1 MAQGAILRVIMISLY
16 DILEASNGQLFG
28 EAAAQAFTRFCLAA
42 DQAQESDLFVARKG
56 DYGDS
61 HLTIQEAVNNGATG
75 VLCMQPPNFDTNGVS
90 VIVVRDTEQAL
101 MDWARFILMESAAIS
116 IAVAGTSG
124 RTDAIAAIE
133 AVLGTV
139 YKVCTHRDEHH
150 LGRLG
155 LPLSLAKLET
165 TDDFVIVDMTLDK
178 PGELDY
184 LMDIVQPQVGVIT
197 QIGQLYLDRFADVDQ
212 VAAEHHPVVSRLRE
226 EGLAVLNY
234 DDDRVRE
241 LAPKTQAE
249 VTFAGIGNFGADLMA
264 YNVVPGPAR
273 TGFDL
278 RYRDRRLVGNWVPLA
293 GANSM
298 YAALLALGVGL
309 HYGLSIDIA
318 LRALTTVEPLPG
330 RMSFFVG
337 YNDALI
343 VDDTFDTT
351 PESTLAALD
360 WLASV
365 KDEQTRTV
373 FVFGDIDNLGDH
385 SRTVHREIGRR
396 AVEVADV
403 IVTEGAQAALAGRA
417 AQDFAGGNQQVHVA
431 FSIQDA
437 ARTLKTMCDLT
448 RRDIVLVNG
457 GANARMEAIVRA
469 LLTETVNNGQLPRPN
484 LAAQALSQPL
494 ERPLQPSWVTVD
506 LEALARNVRTLKNLV
521 GNDVTLMA
529 TVKADA
535 YGHGAVA
542 VSRVA
547 IQNGA
552 GYLAVASL
560 REALELRNAG
570 ITETPIL
577 VLSYTPVYGVREALR
592 HDVTVTLYDLD
603 MARAYNKVAAEMK
616 QRLKVHVKVDSGMGR
631 LGILPEGTV
640 EMFRHLLAMPNL
652 DIEGIYT
659 HFSMADVDVDF
670 TEEQYRTFRSVLV
683 PLRAGG
689 IPFKYVHVSNTAG
702 TLLGEKFHHNM
713 VRCGLAMYGYQES
726 KIAPHPP
733 PLNPVMSWRTV
744 IAQVKTL
751 PPGHAVG
758 YGNEYV
764 THDDEQVAVIP
775 VGYGDGLRR
784 GPHNWGYVLVHG
796 ERVPILGRVSMEKTI
811 ISVKHLDGVSIGD
824 EVVLL
829 GRQGNAVITAEDV
842 AKRLQTNVYEVLT
855 NILPRVPRY

>member
-1 MAQGAILRVIMISLY
+1 MISLY

-28 EAAAQAFTRFCLAA
+28 EAAAQAFTRFCLDAAAA
-42 DQAQESDLFVARKG
+42 DESDLFVALKG

-61 HLTIQEAVNNGATG
+61 HLSMQEAIQNGATG
-75 VLCMQPPNFDTNGVS
+75 LLCMQPPEFDTEGVS
-90 VIVVRDTEQAL
+90 VIVVRDTEKAL
-101 MDWARFILMESAAIS
+101 MDWSKFILQEMAAIPVV
-116 IAVAGTSG
+116 VAGTSG
-124 RTDAIAAIE
+124 RTDAVAAIE
-133 AVLGTV
+133 AVLSAA
-139 YKVCTHRDEHH
+139 YKVHTHRDEHQM
-150 LGRLG
+150 GRLG
-155 LPLSLAKLET
+155 LPLSLAGLNT
-165 TDDFVIVDMTLDK
+165 TDDFVIIDMMLDK

-184 LMDIVQPQVGVIT
+184 LMEIIQPEVSVIT
-197 QIGQLYLDRFADVDQ
+197 QIGQLFLDRFAGVDQ
-212 VAAEHHPVVSRLRE
+212 LAVEHLPLVTGLSE
-226 EGLAVLNY
+226 TGLAVLNY

-241 LAPKTQAE
+241 LAAHTQAE
-249 VTFAGIGNFGADLMA
+249 VVFAGIGNFGPDLMA

-278 RYRDRRLVGNWVPLA
+278 RYGDRRLVGNWVPLA
-293 GANSM
+293 GADSM
-298 YAALLALGVGL
+298 YAVLLGLGVGL
-309 HYGLSIDIA
+309 HYGLSIEIA
-318 LRALTTVEPLPG
+318 LRALTKTEPLPG

-337 YNDALI
+337 HNDALI
-343 VDDTFDTT
+343 VDDSFDTT
-351 PESTLAALD
+351 PEATLAALD
-360 WLASV
+360 WLTSV

-396 AVEVADV
+396 AVEVADIV
-403 IVTEGAQAALAGRA
+403 ITEGAQAALAGRA
-417 AQDFAGGNQQVHVA
+417 AQDFATGNQQVYVA
-431 FSIQDA
+431 FSMQDA
-437 ARTLKTMCDLT
+437 IKTLKTTCELT
-448 RRDIVLVNG
+448 RHDIVLVNG
-457 GANARMEAIVRA
+457 GANARMDAVVRA
-469 LLTETVNNGQLPRPN
+469 LLPPDVDGAKLPRT
-484 LAAQALSQPL
+484 QADVQGQTQPI
-494 ERPLQPSWVTVD
+494 ERPLQPSWVTID
-506 LEALARNVRTLKNLV
+506 FEALARNVGALK
-521 GNDVTLMA
+521 GMIGDDVTLMA

-603 MARAYNKVAAEMK
+603 MARAYNKAAAELK
-616 QRLKVHVKVDSGMGR
+616 QRLKVHVKVDTGMGR
-631 LGILPEGTV
+631 LGILPEDAV
-640 EMFRHLLAMPNL
+640 DIFRHLLAMPHL

-659 HFSMADVDVDF
+659 HFSVADVDVDF
-670 TEEQYRTFRSVLV
+670 TEEQYRTFRGVLV

-689 IPFKYVHVSNTAG
+689 IPFKYVHVANTAG

-713 VRCGLAMYGYQES
+713 VRSGLAMYGYVES
-726 KIAPHPP
+726 NIATTPQ
-733 PLNPVMSWRTV
+733 PLDPVMSWRTV

-758 YGNEYV
+758 YGNEY
-764 THDDEQVAVIP
+764 TTRDYERVAVIP

-784 GPHNWGYVLVHG
+784 GPFDWGVVLVHG
-796 ERVPILGRVSMEKTI
+796 EKVPILGRVSMEKTV
-811 ISVKHLDGVSIGD
+811 ISVNRLEGVSIGD

-829 GRQGNAVITAEDV
+829 GRQEDAVITAEDV
-842 AKRLQTNVYEVLT
+842 AERLQTNVYEVLT
-855 NILPRVPRY
+855 SILPRLPRR